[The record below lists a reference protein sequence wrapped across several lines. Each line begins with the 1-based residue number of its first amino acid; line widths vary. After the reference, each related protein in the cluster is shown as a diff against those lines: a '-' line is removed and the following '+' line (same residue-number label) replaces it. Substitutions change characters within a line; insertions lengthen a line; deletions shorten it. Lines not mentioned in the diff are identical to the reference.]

1 LRRLPRYVA
10 TFVVQVDAVADAA
23 AVMLFDCC
31 YPTVTQLSPNCSPT
45 FPNVPQRS
53 PTFAIKN
60 GDHCGV
66 LILLYVSSLHSRQ
79 VQQSARP
86 RSVFK
91 LHHRPLQPRHIVGRL
106 GRLFA
111 VCGRNV
117 FECTSFYSY
126 VNMYPLEESYSS
138 PSKNI
143 SLDL

>member
-1 LRRLPRYVA
+1 VA

-66 LILLYVSSLHSRQ
+66 LILLYVLLFTVGKYNSLPGQEACSNCTIGRYNPATSSDALVDCLLCVAGTFSN
-79 VQQSARP
+79 VRP
-86 RSVFK
+86 SI
-91 LHHRPLQPRHIVGRL
+91 L
-106 GRLFA
+106 
-111 VCGRNV
+111 
-117 FECTSFYSY
+117 
-126 VNMYPLEESYSS
+126 M
-138 PSKNI
+138 
-143 SLDL
+143 